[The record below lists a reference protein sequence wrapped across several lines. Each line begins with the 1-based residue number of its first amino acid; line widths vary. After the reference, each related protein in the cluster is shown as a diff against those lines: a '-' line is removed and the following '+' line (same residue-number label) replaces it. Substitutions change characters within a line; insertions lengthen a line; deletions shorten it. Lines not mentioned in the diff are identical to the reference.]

1 MAIIIMV
8 TIAMA
13 IITVII
19 LIRDVIKRTGLSYN
33 NMGGL
38 SLCYRELKKHLQY

>member
-1 MAIIIMV
+1 MAIIMV
-8 TIAMA
+8 TIGMA